1 MGGQFSISDLLNLRS
16 ESVGAYN
23 FEIIADDSYTGGPSS
38 FTVRMEYLFAFQF
51 WYCKLCVENPWW
63 GEGGWQKAL
72 FCEFLFFGVALLAGG
87 WRVVGY
93 GRKFYLG
100 PTQISSFS
108 NRNFRQ
114 RNRHDL
120 FWLVL
125 SNEYFYILFL
135 WVILISDF
143 LPLEIHKYLVLPLS
157 SITFTANSQA
167 DNHFYKCIYL
177 FQKQS
182 SRGVL

>member
-1 MGGQFSISDLLNLRS
+1 MGGHFSISDLLNLRS

-114 RNRHDL
+114 RNRHDSGL
-120 FWLVL
+120 FYQM
-125 SNEYFYILFL
+125 SIFTFYFYESF
-135 WVILISDF
+135 
-143 LPLEIHKYLVLPLS
+143 
-157 SITFTANSQA
+157 
-167 DNHFYKCIYL
+167 L
-177 FQKQS
+177 FQIFFPWKFINI
-182 SRGVL
+182 